1 MSSDSM
7 THTRKNVT
15 GLLAN
20 TLALIL
26 VLSEKVQNIKCYR
39 VRTEQCDSGWS
50 EKTSWKK
57 WVEMN

>member
-1 MSSDSM
+1 M
-7 THTRKNVT
+7 THTCKNVT
-15 GLLAN
+15 RLLAN

-39 VRTEQCDSGWS
+39 VRTEQCDPGWS

-57 WVEMN
+57 WVKMN